1 VTYIISGRC
10 MGTMDQSCVDICPVD
25 CIHVA
30 QRMAVIDPGECIDCG
45 ACLPECPVEAIFQ
58 ADTLP
63 AEFEPY
69 RAINAAYAQGVDAV
83 DRLVADVVGPEES
96 HAA

>member
-1 VTYIISGRC
+1 
-10 MGTMDQSCVDICPVD
+10 
-25 CIHVA
+25 
-30 QRMAVIDPGECIDCG
+30 
-45 ACLPECPVEAIFQ
+45 
-58 ADTLP
+58 LP